1 MKSLSFLSLLLLALM
16 LLALAA
22 PPAFAHARLVK
33 SQPVEGARIKSP
45 ARILL
50 TFSEALEPAFSGALL
65 MDKDG
70 RNLSGDPVKVSGRV
84 ITLKPGRLEPGDYIV
99 SWHSVGHDAH
109 RSEGRLHFHVRP

>member
-1 MKSLSFLSLLLLALM
+1 MKSLSLLSLL

-33 SQPVEGARIKSP
+33 SQPVEGAHIKSP
-45 ARILL
+45 AHIVL

-84 ITLKPGRLEPGDYIV
+84 ITLKPGRLEPGDYVV

-109 RSEGRLHFHVRP
+109 RLEGRLHFHVRP

>member
-1 MKSLSFLSLLLLALM
+1 MKTPSFSALLLVALT
-16 LLALAA
+16 AA
-22 PPAFAHARLVK
+22 PAFAHARLVK
-33 SQPVEGARIKSP
+33 SQPLEGARTKSP
-45 ARILL
+45 ARIVL

-84 ITLKPGRLEPGDYIV
+84 ITLKPGHLEPGDYVV

-109 RSEGRLHFHVRP
+109 RLEGRLHFRVRP

>member
-1 MKSLSFLSLLLLALM
+1 MKSLSLLSLLFLIVT
-16 LLALAA
+16 A
-22 PPAFAHARLVK
+22 PAAFAHARLVK

-45 ARILL
+45 AHIVL

-84 ITLKPGRLEPGDYIV
+84 ITLKPGRLEPGDYVV

-109 RSEGRLHFHVRP
+109 RL

>member
-1 MKSLSFLSLLLLALM
+1 MKSPSLFALLFLALI
-16 LLALAA
+16 A

-33 SQPVEGARIKSP
+33 SQPAEGAHIKSP
-45 ARILL
+45 GHIVL

-84 ITLKPGRLEPGDYIV
+84 ITLKPGQLEPGDYVV

-109 RSEGRLHFHVRP
+109 RLEGRLHFHVRP

>member
-1 MKSLSFLSLLLLALM
+1 MKTLSLSALLLAVFT
-16 LLALAA
+16 ATS
-22 PPAFAHARLVK
+22 AFAHARLVK
-33 SQPVEGARIKSP
+33 SQPLEGAHIKSP
-45 ARILL
+45 ARIVL

-70 RNLSGDPVKVSGRV
+70 RNLSGEPVKVSGRV

-109 RSEGRLHFHVRP
+109 RLEGRLHFRVRP